1 MGTLLAG
8 RYELGDSIGRGGMAE
23 VFAANDQRLERT
35 VAVKVLLP
43 DSAHDASFEE
53 RFRREAKVAAALNH
67 PAIVGIYDTGEDAPD
82 GHRMSYIVM
91 EHVAGRTVRE
101 LLADGPMSVDQALE
115 IVVGVLSALEYS
127 HRAGIVHRDIKPAN
141 VMVTPNG
148 GVKVMDFGIARA
160 LDGAVVG
167 LTQSWSVVGTAQYM
181 SPEQARG
188 EPVDARSDLYSVGCL
203 LFELLTGQPPFVAE
217 SMVAVA
223 YKQIAELP
231 PPPSALNPALPP
243 VLDQI
248 VARALA
254 KDRDARYQTAAEL
267 RADLEAVRRGA
278 PVAPVPVPVAAAY
291 PTSPPAPYPTS
302 PPVAYPTAPPAAYG
316 AEPLTAPQPM
326 PAGTAMLP
334 ATGQAP
340 VGYGYPA
347 APAPPHGYLDPST
360 GLQAAGY
367 PAVAPPRSL
376 GWLIATEAVVAVV
389 ALAGI
394 VYFLLA

>member
-8 RYELGDSIGRGGMAE
+8 RYELGESIGRGGMAE
-23 VFAANDQRLERT
+23 VYAANDRRLERT

-43 DSAHDASFEE
+43 DSAHDSSFEE

-67 PAIVGIYDTGEDAPD
+67 PAIVGIYDTGEDVTGPD
-82 GHRMSYIVM
+82 GHRVSYIVM

-101 LLADGPMSVDQALE
+101 LLADGLGVDQTLE

-141 VMVTPNG
+141 VMVTGNG

-160 LDGAVVG
+160 LDAVSG
-167 LTQSWSVVGTAQYM
+167 LTRSWSVVGTAQYM

-188 EPVDARSDLYSVGCL
+188 EPVDARSDLYSAGCL
-203 LFELLTGQPPFVAE
+203 LFEMLTGQPPFSAE

-223 YKQIAELP
+223 YKHIAEQP
-231 PPPSALNPALPP
+231 PVPSTLNPALPP
-243 VLDQI
+243 VLDRI
-248 VARALA
+248 VARALV
-254 KDRDARYQTAAEL
+254 KDRDVRYQSAAEL

-278 PVAPVPVPVAAAY
+278 SVPAVFPVPAAVAHGAMSPAA
-291 PTSPPAPYPTS
+291 SPAPG
-302 PPVAYPTAPPAAYG
+302 ATA
-316 AEPLTAPQPM
+316 L
-326 PAGTAMLP
+326 LP

-340 VGYGYPA
+340 AGYGYA
-347 APAPPHGYLDPST
+347 AVPGPAPGYQDPT
-360 GLQAAGY
+360 ALQAVGY
-367 PAVAPPRSL
+367 PAVADRSRSL
-376 GWLIATEAVVAVV
+376 GWIIVAELVVAVA

-394 VYFLLA
+394 VSLLVTS